1 MSFDVNKDIRKA
13 VQDANVTD
21 VTEKELTEGSVVYH
35 GNIPEACDNCYLI
48 RRIELYVGK
57 VGSICPISGYGRT
70 KGRRSIACPFV
81 CVEVKKNE

>member
-13 VQDANVTD
+13 AQDANVTD
-21 VTEKELTEGSVVYH
+21 VTEKELTEESVVYY

-48 RRIELYVGK
+48 KRIELYVGK
-57 VGSICPISGYGRT
+57 VGSVCPISGYGRT

-81 CVEVKKNE
+81 CEKKKD

>member
-13 VQDANVTD
+13 VQDANVTSD
-21 VTEKELTEGSVVYH
+21 TKKELTEEPVVYY

-57 VGSICPISGYGRT
+57 VRSVCPISGFGRT
-70 KGRRSIACPFV
+70 KGCRSIACPFAR
-81 CVEVKKNE
+81 KKNDT

>member
-21 VTEKELTEGSVVYH
+21 VTEKELTEESVVYY

-48 RRIELYVGK
+48 KRIELYVGK
-57 VGSICPISGYGRT
+57 VGSVCPISGYGRT

-81 CVEVKKNE
+81 CEKKKD

>member
-13 VQDANVTD
+13 VQDANVTSD
-21 VTEKELTEGSVVYH
+21 TKKELTEESVVYY

-48 RRIELYVGK
+48 KRIELYVGK

-70 KGRRSIACPFV
+70 KGRRSIACPFA
-81 CVEVKKNE
+81 